1 MNTEKQIQQIASRV
15 QSDTYDLCM
24 SLCSQHI
31 RMSQQTKLVCFL
43 SSINL
48 SPEQIALQD
57 DIDLKVSSIIRMQ
70 TRYKDV
76 ISYCREYC
84 IEQYKRFNL
93 IDE

>member
-1 MNTEKQIQQIASRV
+1 
-15 QSDTYDLCM
+15 
-24 SLCSQHI
+24 
-31 RMSQQTKLVCFL
+31 MSQQTKLVCFL